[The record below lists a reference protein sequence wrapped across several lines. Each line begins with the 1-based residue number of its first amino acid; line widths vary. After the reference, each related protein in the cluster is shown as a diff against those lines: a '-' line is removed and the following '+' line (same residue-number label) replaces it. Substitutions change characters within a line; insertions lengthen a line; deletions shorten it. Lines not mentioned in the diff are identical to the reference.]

1 MAATNAIELWAA
13 RRLLRLPAKVQL
25 FLSRRAPVVV
35 DGQTLHPEMQL
46 LLAIRK
52 LRGGRALAAGGVAD
66 ARARLAEE
74 AARFAGPPP
83 RVRRCSDLTIPGGD
97 GPLPARHY
105 EPELDDA
112 RAAPLLVFFH
122 GGGFVT
128 CDLDTHDRTCR
139 LICCEA
145 AVHVLSVAY
154 RLAPEHPFPAAVD
167 DASAAFRWA
176 VEHATELGA
185 DSRRVGVG
193 GDSAGANLA
202 AVVSQLR
209 TAPAPAMQLLIYPPV
224 DRTVDRPSMS
234 LFGSGFFLT
243 AEDVRSYDR
252 LYLGEEQAVRADP
265 RASPLK
271 APRLDGLPPA
281 VVAVA
286 GFDPLRDEVDAYA
299 AALSA
304 AGVPTTYLRFPDLV
318 HGFVNMI
325 GVSPVAHAALTDIA
339 RALRAAFEAVSTY
352 QGLISP
358 PAAAASSARNVNDS
372 VR

>member
-1 MAATNAIELWAA
+1 MTAAAAIELWAA
-13 RRLLRLPAKVQL
+13 RRLLRLPPSVQL
-25 FLSRRAPVVV
+25 LLSRRAPVVV
-35 DGQTLHPEMQL
+35 DGQALHPEMQL
-46 LLAIRK
+46 LLAVRT
-52 LRGGRALAAGGVAD
+52 LRGGRSLAAGGVAD
-66 ARARLAEE
+66 ARARLLQE
-74 AARFAGPPP
+74 AMRFAGPPA
-83 RVRRCSDLTIPGGD
+83 RVRRWSDLTVSGGD
-97 GPLPARHY
+97 GPLLARHY
-105 EPELDDA
+105 EPEHDDA
-112 RAAPLLVFFH
+112 RPAPLLVYFH

-139 LICCEA
+139 LICSAA

-176 VEHATELGA
+176 VGHATELGA
-185 DSRRVGVG
+185 DGGRVGVG

-202 AVVSQLR
+202 AVVSQLG

-252 LYLGEEQAVRADP
+252 LYLGEEQATRADP

-271 APRLDGLPPA
+271 APRFDGLPPA

-299 AALSA
+299 AALRA
-304 AGVPTTYLRFPDLV
+304 AGVPTTLLRFPGLV

-325 GVSPVAHAALTDIA
+325 GVSPVAHAAVTEIA
-339 RALRAAFEAVSTY
+339 RALRAAWPGEETA
-352 QGLISP
+352 
-358 PAAAASSARNVNDS
+358 
-372 VR
+372 